1 MNPST
6 LVGMVGGLLLL
17 LAVIF
22 LAAEEAH
29 VFVNAPGLAIVLGGT
44 LAATFL
50 AYPLNEVLRVFRLV
64 WIVIRN
70 ERLYTRDDM
79 EELIRMSQLWFKGDV
94 RAVEDALEQVG
105 NPFLRTGV
113 QLLIDLTPEEDI
125 LDLLQWRI
133 QRLKARE
140 HAEAEIFRLMATFA
154 PAFGMIGTLVGLINM
169 MFILD
174 EGDIEMIGQQM
185 GIALLTTFYGILLA
199 NLILKPIA
207 VKLERRTEQRLVT
220 MSMIM
225 QGISLMCQKRNPT
238 LMRETLNSFIA
249 QYKDEIRDPDLVQ
262 QMEQQADSATRG
274 GSPAAAGA
282 SGGGGGGGAGRG
294 GGGAAGGGGGT
305 GRGGGGT
312 GGGGSGGGGRGGG
325 PAPAGARRA
334 PR

>member
-6 LVGMVGGLLLL
+6 LIGILGGLILIGSVLF
-17 LAVIF
+17 V
-22 LAAEEAH
+22 AAEEAL
-29 VFVNAPGLAIVLGGT
+29 VFLNLPGLAIVIGGT

-50 AYPLNEVLRVFRLV
+50 AYPMDEVLRVFRLV

-70 ERLYTRDDM
+70 ERVYTRDDM
-79 EELIRMSQLWFKGDV
+79 EELIRISQLWFKGDV
-94 RAVEDALEQVG
+94 RAVEDALENVA

-133 QRLKARE
+133 QRLRAKE
-140 HAEAEIFRLMATFA
+140 HAEAQIFRVMGSFA

-174 EGDIEMIGQQM
+174 DGDIAAIGQQM
-185 GIALLTTFYGILLA
+185 GVALLTTFYGILFA

-220 MSMIM
+220 LNMIL

-238 LMRETLNSFIA
+238 LMRETLHSFVA
-249 QYKDEIRDPDLVQ
+249 QYKDEIRDPDLIRQ
-262 QMEQQADSATRG
+262 LEESSQKAA
-274 GSPAAAGA
+274 AAAGA
-282 SGGGGGGGAGRG
+282 GTTAQRTGE
-294 GGGAAGGGGGT
+294 AGG
-305 GRGGGGT
+305 RGT
-312 GGGGSGGGGRGGG
+312 GGTTDRTGAGSPGS
-325 PAPAGARRA
+325 AR
-334 PR
+334 

>member
-6 LVGMVGGLLLL
+6 LVGMIGGMVLLFS
-17 LAVIF
+17 VFF
-22 LAAEEAH
+22 LAAEEAGI
-29 VFVNAPGLAIVLGGT
+29 FINPAGLAIVFGGT

-50 AYPLNEVLRVFRLV
+50 AYPMNEVLRVFKLV

-79 EELIRMSQLWFKGDV
+79 EELIRMSQLWFRGDV

-133 QRLKARE
+133 QRLRARE

-174 EGDIEMIGQQM
+174 DGDIEQIGQQM

-262 QMEQQADSATRG
+262 QMQQQADSASRG
-274 GSPAAAGA
+274 GNT
-282 SGGGGGGGAGRG
+282 SGGAGGGAGGQQQKG
-294 GGGAAGGGGGT
+294 GGKAAAEKGG
-305 GRGGGGT
+305 
-312 GGGGSGGGGRGGG
+312 GGGGRGGG
-325 PAPAGARRA
+325 PAPAGAKRA
-334 PR
+334 PAREI